1 MCPPLPSLILVEI
14 VVVNHSLISYCSRFL
29 VQHCKPPV
37 CPGPDPSS
45 SPPPLRAGCIPNFP
59 AIALSLMPCAST
71 VPRVALENRD
81 LSLMCA
87 PHSAHNY
94 LIFLCYFT
102 LSNNPHYWF
111 IPNLAYS
118 PVTVTR
124 LSATTWLRLLLS
136 PFLINTFIPICC
148 SKSGLWPFDYCYLV
162 CTALYYYPHP
172 VTFSYPLPYSS
183 HNPLYLYVIV
193 VPYRELLLS

>member
-1 MCPPLPSLILVEI
+1 MYRYLFYEVGLMVWLTGGSG
-14 VVVNHSLISYCSRFL
+14 S
-29 VQHCKPPV
+29 
-37 CPGPDPSS
+37 
-45 SPPPLRAGCIPNFP
+45 
-59 AIALSLMPCAST
+59 AIWLFYWKRLFGWNKQY
-71 VPRVALENRD
+71 R
-81 LSLMCA
+81 
-87 PHSAHNY
+87 Y
-94 LIFLCYFT
+94 ICYFT